1 MIEVEAKARI
11 LDINDIRN
19 KARKIGKYKGKQ
31 KKIDDYYTLENL
43 NKYPG
48 KSLRIRKLD
57 RIYQVNFKK
66 SINFKNGIH
75 AKKEVEFKVSD
86 INGFIKLIEDFGYK
100 KWLRKEKETELY
112 EIRKNFHIEINM
124 VKGLGSFIEVEYLA
138 DIDKVDKART
148 EVIGIMKKLGFSG
161 GEFVKKGYTK
171 MLWDNI

>member
-86 INGFIKLIEDFGYK
+86 INGFI
-100 KWLRKEKETELY
+100 
-112 EIRKNFHIEINM
+112 
-124 VKGLGSFIEVEYLA
+124 
-138 DIDKVDKART
+138 
-148 EVIGIMKKLGFSG
+148 
-161 GEFVKKGYTK
+161 
-171 MLWDNI
+171 